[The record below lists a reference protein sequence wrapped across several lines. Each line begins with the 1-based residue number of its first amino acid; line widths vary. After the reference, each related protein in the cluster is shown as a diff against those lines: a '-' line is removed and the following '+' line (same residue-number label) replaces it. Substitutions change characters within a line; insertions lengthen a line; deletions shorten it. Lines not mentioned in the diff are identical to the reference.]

1 MATTSTRSSKTSGKS
16 VFSSFKWESF
26 DKMFDEAFTPRGSIG
41 SSETGSSRRRSLDPN
56 RHSDTRSKPAV
67 PPTTDPAPVPPNEG
81 EFDRLWNDARRVR
94 KTTTTRK
101 RVVTRSSDSA
111 DTDPEVDEMG
121 QLRPR
126 GQTRHVGMDVRS
138 FNPPDSSFLGRSS
151 FTETEHNGIINLVFE
166 LPGIPKS
173 DIKKVTVEEKAEG
186 ERLIRERV
194 EKKYLRTIP
203 IPPAVPFD
211 CIRAV
216 LQDERLTVT
225 YPRVDIL
232 K

>member
-1 MATTSTRSSKTSGKS
+1 MATSTRSSKASGKS
-16 VFSSFKWESF
+16 VFSSFKWDSF

-41 SSETGSSRRRSLDPN
+41 SSDTGSSSRRSLDPS
-56 RHSDTRSKPAV
+56 RHPDLRTRPTAPSTA
-67 PPTTDPAPVPPNEG
+67 PPPPEED

-101 RVVTRSSDSA
+101 RVVTRSSDNA

-126 GQTRHVGMDVRS
+126 GKT
-138 FNPPDSSFLGRSS
+138 RSS
-151 FTETEHNGIINLVFE
+151 FTETEHNGIVSLVFE
-166 LPGIPKS
+166 LPGVPKS
-173 DIKKVTVEEKAEG
+173 DIKVKFATQKISVAWQKVTVEEKAEG

-211 CIRAV
+211 TIRAV

>member
-26 DKMFDEAFTPRGSIG
+26 DKMFDEAFTPRGSVG
-41 SSETGSSRRRSLDPN
+41 SSETASSSRRSLDPT
-56 RHSDTRSKPAV
+56 RHTETRSKSTA
-67 PPTTDPAPVPPNEG
+67 PAPGPGPPDEG

-126 GQTRHVGMDVRS
+126 GQTR
-138 FNPPDSSFLGRSS
+138 SS
-151 FTETEHNGIINLVFE
+151 FTETEHNGIISLVFE

-173 DIKKVTVEEKAEG
+173 DIKVKFAAQKISVAWQKVTVEEKAEG

>member
-126 GQTRHVGMDVRS
+126 GQTRHVGMDVWS
-138 FNPPDSSFLGRSS
+138 FNPPDSSFL
-151 FTETEHNGIINLVFE
+151 FE

-173 DIKKVTVEEKAEG
+173 DIKVKFATQKISVAWQKVTVEEKAEG

>member
-1 MATTSTRSSKTSGKS
+1 MATSTRSKASGKS

-26 DKMFDEAFTPRGSIG
+26 DKMFDEAFTPRGSVG
-41 SSETGSSRRRSLDPN
+41 SSDTGSSSRRSLDPSHHPDA
-56 RHSDTRSKPAV
+56 RTKPTAPSATTT
-67 PPTTDPAPVPPNEG
+67 PPPEEG

-111 DTDPEVDEMG
+111 DTDAEVDEMG
-121 QLRPR
+121 QLRSR
-126 GQTRHVGMDVRS
+126 AKT
-138 FNPPDSSFLGRSS
+138 RSS
-151 FTETEHNGIINLVFE
+151 FTETEHNGIVSLVFE

-173 DIKKVTVEEKAEG
+173 DIKVKFAAQKISVAWQKVTVEEKAEG

-211 CIRAV
+211 TIRAV

>member
-26 DKMFDEAFTPRGSIG
+26 DKMFDEAFTPRGSVG
-41 SSETGSSRRRSLDPN
+41 SQ
-56 RHSDTRSKPAV
+56 
-67 PPTTDPAPVPPNEG
+67 PPLPLAPGPPDEG

-126 GQTRHVGMDVRS
+126 GQTR
-138 FNPPDSSFLGRSS
+138 SS
-151 FTETEHNGIINLVFE
+151 FTETEHNGIISLVFE

-173 DIKKVTVEEKAEG
+173 DIKVKFAAQKISVAWQKVTVEEKAEG

>member
-1 MATTSTRSSKTSGKS
+1 MATSTRSSKASGKN
-16 VFSSFKWESF
+16 VFSSFKWDSF
-26 DKMFDEAFTPRGSIG
+26 DKMFDEAFTPRGSVG
-41 SSETGSSRRRSLDPN
+41 SLPGNL
-56 RHSDTRSKPAV
+56 
-67 PPTTDPAPVPPNEG
+67 PVSPEEG

-111 DTDPEVDEMG
+111 DTDQEVDEMG

-126 GQTRHVGMDVRS
+126 GKT
-138 FNPPDSSFLGRSS
+138 RSS
-151 FTETEHNGIINLVFE
+151 FTETEHNGIVTLVFD

-173 DIKKVTVEEKAEG
+173 DIKVKFATQKISVAWQKVTIEEKAEG

-211 CIRAV
+211 TIRAV
-216 LQDERLTVT
+216 LQDERLSVT

>member
-1 MATTSTRSSKTSGKS
+1 MATSTRSSKASGKT
-16 VFSSFKWESF
+16 VFSSFKWDSF
-26 DKMFDEAFTPRGSIG
+26 DKMFDEAFTPRGSVG
-41 SSETGSSRRRSLDPN
+41 SSDTGGSSRRSLDPSRQPDARN
-56 RHSDTRSKPAV
+56 K
-67 PPTTDPAPVPPNEG
+67 PTTPTTTPPPEEG

-111 DTDPEVDEMG
+111 DTDAEVDEMG
-121 QLRPR
+121 QLRSR
-126 GQTRHVGMDVRS
+126 GKT
-138 FNPPDSSFLGRSS
+138 RSS
-151 FTETEHNGIINLVFE
+151 FTETEHNGIVNLVFE

-173 DIKKVTVEEKAEG
+173 DIKVKFAAQKISVAWQKVTVEEKAEG

-203 IPPAVPFD
+203 LPPAVPFD
-211 CIRAV
+211 TIRAV

>member
-1 MATTSTRSSKTSGKS
+1 METSTRSSKASGKS

-26 DKMFDEAFTPRGSIG
+26 DKMFDEAFTPRASVG
-41 SSETGSSRRRSLDPN
+41 SSDTGSTSRRSHDPN
-56 RHSDTRSKPAV
+56 RHSDSRTRQTASSAT
-67 PPTTDPAPVPPNEG
+67 PPVSPEEG

-126 GQTRHVGMDVRS
+126 GKT
-138 FNPPDSSFLGRSS
+138 RSS
-151 FTETEHNGIINLVFE
+151 FTETEHNGIVSLVFE

-173 DIKKVTVEEKAEG
+173 DIKVKFATQKISVAWQKVTVEEKAEG

-211 CIRAV
+211 TIRAV

>member
-1 MATTSTRSSKTSGKS
+1 MATSTRSSKASGKS
-16 VFSSFKWESF
+16 VFSSFKWDSF
-26 DKMFDEAFTPRGSIG
+26 DKMFDEAFTPRGSVG
-41 SSETGSSRRRSLDPN
+41 SSDTGSSSRRSLEPG
-56 RHSDTRSKPAV
+56 RHPEPRLRPA
-67 PPTTDPAPVPPNEG
+67 TLSTNTPVPAEEG

-126 GQTRHVGMDVRS
+126 EKT
-138 FNPPDSSFLGRSS
+138 RSS
-151 FTETEHNGIINLVFE
+151 FTETEHNGIVSLVFE

-173 DIKKVTVEEKAEG
+173 DIKVKFATQKISVAWQKVTVEEKSEG

-211 CIRAV
+211 TIRAV

-225 YPRVDIL
+225 FPRVDIL

>member
-101 RVVTRSSDSA
+101 RVVTR
-111 DTDPEVDEMG
+111 
-121 QLRPR
+121 
-126 GQTRHVGMDVRS
+126 
-138 FNPPDSSFLGRSS
+138 
-151 FTETEHNGIINLVFE
+151 
-166 LPGIPKS
+166 IPKS
-173 DIKKVTVEEKAEG
+173 DIKVKFATQKISVAWQKVTVEEKAEG